1 MKKFPTISLLI
12 TVFLL
17 SIAAFAQQQPGVPG
31 GSLIARDKQGE
42 LGVCPLKTTKVRA
55 DISGF
60 VTRVTVVQEF
70 ENTYSDPIEALYTF
84 PLSQNGAVD
93 DMTIRIG
100 ERVIRG
106 RIMKREEAKKVYET
120 AKAAGQVAALLDQ
133 QRPNIFSQSIAN
145 IMPGEKI
152 SVEISYVETLKY
164 ENGEYE
170 FVFPMVVGT
179 RYNPAAP
186 GKGIA
191 PVDAAVKSPP
201 VAERPGHD
209 ISIEVNLDAGM
220 AVEGIRSTSH
230 EIETLPV
237 SAESSK
243 VRLKTERT
251 IPNKDF
257 ILRYD
262 VTGKQIG
269 DALITH
275 RGPKGGFFTMMV
287 QPPNIPA
294 PKDITPKEI
303 VFVLDTSGSMNGFP
317 IEKAKESM
325 MLALEGLNPQD
336 TFNIITF
343 AGDTEV
349 LFNQPVRATA
359 GNMAR
364 ARQFLESRK
373 GGGGTEMM
381 KAINAALQPT
391 TSFSHMRIVC
401 FMTDGHVGNEKEILA
416 AIQTYKNARIF
427 SFGIGNSI
435 NRYLLDRMAA
445 EGRGEVEYVTLKDD
459 GSAAAKR
466 FHERVR
472 SPLLTDISL
481 DGGAMEISDMYPGRQ
496 PDLFSSK
503 PVAITGRFSKAGVG
517 PLTLRGKIGGQDYS
531 RVIQATLPE
540 SETAN
545 DALASIWARARVTD
559 LMSKLL
565 NAEGEVAQKQI
576 ENEITQLGLEFRLM
590 TQYTSFVAVEERIV
604 NQNGNM
610 VKMEVPVNAVEGTTT
625 VADDVVNSTQIST
638 LPLNSRYF
646 SQTTP
651 YAPSIPSTSPPFS
664 LSGTGTIVPAR
675 IERPEGE
682 RKADIGTGAGPISA
696 ILNRMNA
703 HRRNLLTLRAPVKIV
718 HLDPKA
724 TKLPN
729 SRDGNLIAT
738 LRRGQET
745 YRIDS
750 PISVYSFTGNKYKV
764 QWSLDNRQIEGDA
777 ANDPLAIALRIM
789 VTDPSELK
797 QRYNINYIGAEK
809 VEPGARDAWH
819 LKFNP
824 RDDKVNKAFEAWVD
838 GDGMIIKI
846 VITEAEG
853 SSTTLL
859 FNEKVQKNVTVRP
872 EEFIVNVPGDVKTTN

>member
-1 MKKFPTISLLI
+1 MKKFPIISLAFALFI
-12 TVFLL
+12 L
-17 SIAAFAQQQPGVPG
+17 STTAFAQQQPGVPG
-31 GSLIARDKQGE
+31 GSLVARDKQGE
-42 LGVCPLKTTKVRA
+42 LGFCPLKTTKVRA

-60 VTRVTVVQEF
+60 VARVNVVQEF

-93 DMTIRIG
+93 DMTIRVG

-106 RIMKREEAKKVYET
+106 KIMKREEARKVYET

-170 FVFPMVVGT
+170 FVFPMVVGE
-179 RYNPAAP
+179 RYNPASPA
-186 GKGIA
+186 KGIA
-191 PVDAAVKSPP
+191 PADAAVKSPP

-230 EIETLPV
+230 EIETTPV

-243 VRLKTERT
+243 IRLRTERT

-287 QPPNIPA
+287 QPPNVPA

-325 MLALEGLNPQD
+325 MLALEGLNSQD

-343 AGDTEV
+343 AGDTDV
-349 LFNQPVRATA
+349 LFNQPVPATA

-364 ARQFLESRK
+364 AKEFLQSRR
-373 GGGGTEMM
+373 GSGGTEMM

-391 TSFSHMRIVC
+391 PSFSHMRIVC

-416 AIQTYKNARIF
+416 AIQTYKNARVF

-445 EGRGEVEYVTLKDD
+445 EGRGEVEYVTLTDD

-481 DGGAMEISDMYPGRQ
+481 DWGSMDVSDMYPGRQ

-503 PVAITGRFSKAGVG
+503 PVAIIGRFSKPGVG
-517 PLTLRGKIGGQDYS
+517 PLTLRGKIGGQEYS

-545 DALASIWARARVTD
+545 DALASLWARARVTD

-565 NAEGEVAQKQI
+565 NAEGDAQKQI

-590 TQYTSFVAVEERIV
+590 TQYTSFVAVEEKIV

-610 VKMEVPVNAVEGTTT
+610 VKMEVPVHQVEGTSG
-625 VADDVVNSTQIST
+625 VENAFVISGASGGT
-638 LPLNSRYF
+638 AFANLQVMSSLQRP
-646 SQTTP
+646 P
-651 YAPSIPSTSPPFS
+651 DPFS
-664 LSGTGTIVPAR
+664 KPRIAGQTATVNVTAMATG
-675 IERPEGE
+675 ERPTAL
-682 RKADIGTGAGPISA
+682 KADIGTGAGPIRE
-696 ILNRMNA
+696 ILNRMDN
-703 HRRNLLTLRAPVKIV
+703 HRKNLLTLRAPVKIV
-718 HLDPKA
+718 RIDPKN
-724 TKLPN
+724 TNIPS

-738 LRRGQET
+738 LRRNQEVF
-745 YRIDS
+745 RVDS
-750 PISVYSFTGNKYKV
+750 PISIYSLSGSKYRVYWK
-764 QWSLDNRQIEGDA
+764 LDDRQTEGDA
-777 ANDPLAIALRIM
+777 ADDPLAIALRIM

-797 QRYNINYIGAEK
+797 KRYNINYIGAEK

-824 RDDKVNKAFEAWVD
+824 RDDKVNRAFEAWVD

-846 VITEAEG
+846 IISEG
-853 SSTTLL
+853 EGATTTLL
-859 FNEKVQKNVTVRP
+859 FNEGVKKNVPVKP
-872 EEFIVNVPGDVKTTN
+872 EEFIVTVYKM